1 MDWSWFKYQYSW
13 LDTIPHWGSLG
24 YPSWLDPLRTD
35 FRSKAAGSLE
45 LWAAEMSG
53 ITTICT
59 VAVASKLKRWKGD
72 VLMFSTNINI
82 YIYIYIYIH
91 RERGRV
97 LKGLSA
103 KMIHPSALKPSGV
116 WFNPSGASY
125 TPKGTEGP
133 CCQEAN
139 GSITYIGRSSYVL
152 TLETPRATDLCK
164 WNGHIF
170 PAVT

>member
-1 MDWSWFKYQYSW
+1 MDWSWTKYQYSW
-13 LDTIPHWGSLG
+13 PDTIPHWGSLG

-45 LWAAEMSG
+45 LWAAEMSR

-59 VAVASKLKRWKGD
+59 VAVASKLKRLKGD
-72 VLMFSTNINI
+72 VLNKCL
-82 YIYIYIYIH
+82 YIYIYRE

-152 TLETPRATDLCK
+152 MLETPRVTDLCK
-164 WNGHIF
+164 WHGHIF
-170 PAVT
+170 PADT